1 MPLLF
6 LKRKDFPLHSN
17 QKPIFY
23 TLSALKL
30 QIRYRTNPFH
40 IYPFTSG
47 FTKSINKVTLV
58 RRFENSVPL
67 LDFAP

>member
-40 IYPFTSG
+40 IYPPPVSP
-47 FTKSINKVTLV
+47 KSINKVTLV